1 MEMVAKLQ
9 NSGQVKYVIIYKNS
23 FPQTFAHQYDSVA
36 SMNKSRLEAFSDGLF
51 SVVITI
57 MVLELN
63 PPGDVT
69 WQSLKPLIPI
79 FLSYVLSFVY
89 GAIFWINHHHLLA
102 ATRRINSAV
111 LWANL
116 LFLFW
121 LSLIPFFTAWVDENH
136 AAPIPVAAY
145 GLALFMVVASYRMLE
160 IVLFRIHDTDALLVR
175 ILRPGRREKFSM
187 VAFLL
192 AVPLAL
198 VHPFISMGIYIAVA
212 AIWFLPERGLERALM
227 RRDICAT
234 QQ

>member
-102 ATRRINSAV
+102 VTRRVNSVVYAGARTRTGAGTAGHLRYQINH
-111 LWANL
+111 
-116 LFLFW
+116 FLVAKGIK
-121 LSLIPFFTAWVDENH
+121 LI
-136 AAPIPVAAY
+136 
-145 GLALFMVVASYRMLE
+145 
-160 IVLFRIHDTDALLVR
+160 
-175 ILRPGRREKFSM
+175 
-187 VAFLL
+187 
-192 AVPLAL
+192 
-198 VHPFISMGIYIAVA
+198 
-212 AIWFLPERGLERALM
+212 
-227 RRDICAT
+227 
-234 QQ
+234 